1 MDFNKYLGQLLAEND
16 RMNKETLFCVFY
28 FSAAAN
34 KVNINESE
42 AIERIIEILEK
53 YEINYNICSGVENAF
68 NIGRKWITTMPIECY
83 VESTGVYPID
93 WSTEELVTLQTLD
106 ENGEIII
113 MIAPA
118 KR

>member
-16 RMNKETLFCVFY
+16 KANKETLFCVFY

-34 KVNINESE
+34 KTNICESE
-42 AIERIIEILEK
+42 AIEKIVEILEK
-53 YEINYNICSGVENAF
+53 YEINYNICSDVENAF
-68 NIGRKWITTMPIECY
+68 NIGRKWVTTMPIECY

-93 WSTEELVTLQTLD
+93 WAIEDLVTLQNLD
-106 ENGEIII
+106 ENGETII